1 MSAQAETALQNVIKF
16 ELMYFVS
23 NEQKLRQRS
32 NAGIMIEK
40 FNG

>member
-1 MSAQAETALQNVIKF
+1 MPAQAETALLNGIKF
-16 ELMYFVS
+16 EPVYFAS

-32 NAGIMIEK
+32 SAGIMIEK